1 MILVLNMLL
10 QPIYCGVIR
19 LLELQSYRS
28 ILLINNPLVIYEE
41 SHILF
46 LFNFLYNLFF
56 YTDRVYCFVTKEML
70 QGYII
75 GTKGWLLILNHT
87 IYTNK
92 FVILY
97 ILFF

>member
-19 LLELQSYRS
+19 LLKLQSYRS

-56 YTDRVYCFVTKEML
+56 YTDRVYCFVTKRNVARVH
-70 QGYII
+70 YRD
-75 GTKGWLLILNHT
+75 KRVV
-87 IYTNK
+87 TNFEPYNIHK
-92 FVILY
+92 
-97 ILFF
+97 